1 MTDNWFR
8 IILLGSIMLLLA
20 ACGQIDANKL
30 PNETFSPPTA
40 TQSDADT
47 QIETQKDI
55 TQMTQPAPLQ
65 SATGLEGL
73 IEEARDHLAQQL
85 SISGTEIVLVDARE
99 VTWPDAGLGC
109 PQPGMKYIQVPE
121 DGALIILQAQ
131 GTSYEYHSGGKRG
144 LFLCEKSF
152 SIPEKPTQ
160 IDITN
165 LTPRPLDKN
174 APPPSTPDQGIL
186 PGEDQ

>member
-1 MTDNWFR
+1 MKHTSWFR
-8 IILLGSIMLLLA
+8 IVLLGSFVFILV
-20 ACGQIDANKL
+20 ACDKAGDPSIT
-30 PNETFSPPTA
+30 NETQLQPAANPLPVNDSQTEPEKE
-40 TQSDADT
+40 DT
-47 QIETQKDI
+47 QMAQSTLAPGMET
-55 TQMTQPAPLQ
+55 
-65 SATGLEGL
+65 L
-73 IEEARDHLAQQL
+73 IEEAKEDLANRL
-85 SISGTEIVLVDARE
+85 SIDKAKISLVDARE
-99 VTWPDAGLGC
+99 VTWPDASLGC

-121 DGALIILQAQ
+121 DGALIILQTQ
-131 GTSYEYHSGGKRG
+131 GTSFEYHSGGKRG

-174 APPPSTPDQGIL
+174 APPPSTPDQGIP